1 MVQKFNIFRSR
12 SSKRNFSQNL
22 RYSNF
27 FKILI
32 GCLNF
37 FCQSDCYC
45 DFTLNV
51 RYGIEPRFQ
60 LYLSDVPSWCFSI
73 EMQLLLQV
81 LWLALTNLKL
91 AHLHHAKTPRFRVR
105 LGHLVSKN
113 IILCLQ
119 MASLTLNVA
128 FLSSCKRVIRDLFQ
142 HSIAATLTI
151 LWNWFM
157 RLALGFTE
165 SITWLPSSAYLP
177 TLAAIHFVS
186 HIVKATKMS
195 VFIFVKSSKVT
206 QKWNT
211 QRKV

>member
-1 MVQKFNIFRSR
+1 M
-12 SSKRNFSQNL
+12 
-22 RYSNF
+22 
-27 FKILI
+27 
-32 GCLNF
+32 NF

-91 AHLHHAKTPRFRVR
+91 AHLHHAKTPRFRAR

-119 MASLTLNVA
+119 LASLTLNVA